1 MAVAL
6 YPGSFDPVTN
16 GHLNIVARAAK
27 VFDKVIVGVYA
38 TPSKRLLFTTEERV
52 DLFQQSVKG
61 LPNVE
66 VTTYTGLTVEAVR
79 VLGADALVRGLRT
92 GSDFDNEFEME
103 LMNKKLAPQ
112 VESIFMMSSLEHQF
126 LSSTL
131 LKEVAQLGGDINS
144 MVPAHVIAALQEKFR
159 AGFR

>member
-16 GHLNIVARAAK
+16 GHLDITTRVSK
-27 VFDKVIVGVYA
+27 LFDKVIVGVYA
-38 TPSKRLLFTTEERV
+38 TPSKRLLFTTEERLE
-52 DLFQQSVKG
+52 LFQQAVKG

-66 VTTYTGLTVEAVR
+66 VTTYTGLTVAAVR
-79 VLGADALVRGLRT
+79 ALGANALVRGLRT

-112 VESIFMMSSLEHQF
+112 VESIFMMSSLENQF

-131 LKEVAQLGGDINS
+131 LKEVAQLGGEFDT
-144 MVPAHVIAALQEKFR
+144 MVPPHVAVALHEKFR
-159 AGFR
+159 T